1 MSYLLS
7 ILPGN
12 PVLPSGL
19 SIALRVSL
27 QTLDASGRVVDV
39 KDIRGAALSAQSAK
53 GVNVSITP
61 DSYVVQASWA
71 APATPGGDLPSVT
84 IQAKYQSA
92 DGSIMAQGSTT
103 LMVAEADATKDN
115 VLLVHAANGDTHL
128 ITMTNA
134 WSAYRLPATPGDLQ
148 PFLRSGTFA
157 TPIVETPAQLPA
169 TEAPPTAVRGGGF
182 GIVPGITCILLNL
195 AALPT
200 PPTP

>member
-103 LMVAEADATKDN
+103 LMVAEADAN
-115 VLLVHAANGDTHL
+115 QEQRPSRACCQWRHAPHHHDECMVGV
-128 ITMTNA
+128 
-134 WSAYRLPATPGDLQ
+134 PAPGH
-148 PFLRSGTFA
+148 PGR
-157 TPIVETPAQLPA
+157 
-169 TEAPPTAVRGGGF
+169 PP
-182 GIVPGITCILLNL
+182 
-195 AALPT
+195 ALP
-200 PPTP
+200 PQRDVCNPNRGDPRPAPRHRGPLRQPYAAAASASSQASPASS